1 MHWTCDPKRAAH
13 YAAYAFAV
21 VGAIT
26 ILGAFGNRGVY
37 EKVGGSTNW
46 ILVAGFGA
54 LVVAGMIPLLPWAR
68 WGPRATLSLPLL
80 GLLILGLSE
89 FGSKSGRTGDG
100 VMGTATIITLI
111 FVWIGLT
118 QPRWWSFILTPV
130 VAATIVLVFSLERA
144 DVSVTTLITGVLLS
158 AIIGELVAW
167 VKHGDE
173 VRSDELGLVIDGTSG
188 LRNDNDRVAAARR
201 LAETVVALLRI
212 PNVAVYLDDP
222 TDGYALT
229 AKVGP
234 LSWPLHRAVEADT
247 GLSVSV
253 VNADVEL
260 VIPLVGRAGGLRGVV
275 VASGRRRQDEFML
288 RLAQILGEQAGYRLD
303 DLDALDALTDETRRD
318 ALTGIGNR
326 RHGDEVLR
334 SLRPLDL
341 VVVIDLDD
349 LRGINAA
356 RGHQGGD
363 EAIRSVATYLSE
375 AVREGDA
382 VARMGG
388 DEFVIV
394 MRDVGPEAFG
404 LIERLACTWN
414 EAHPDASFSA
424 GAAVF
429 GGGDPEITLR
439 AADAALFDAKRDGR
453 ARASLSA
460 VSVDQGGESGGP
472 IRGAS
477 GF

>member
-1 MHWTCDPKRAAH
+1 MHWTSDPRRAAQ

-21 VGAIT
+21 VGVIT
-26 ILGAFGNRGVY
+26 ILGALGNRGVY
-37 EKVGGSTNW
+37 ERVGGSTTW
-46 ILVAGFGA
+46 ILVAGGSA
-54 LVVAGMIPLLPWAR
+54 LLIAAFIPVLPWKR
-68 WGPRATLSLPLL
+68 WGPRATLSLPMF
-80 GLLILGLSE
+80 GLAVLAVSE
-89 FGSKSGRTGDG
+89 MGSKSGRTGDG
-100 VMGTATIITLI
+100 VMGTATIITLV

-130 VAATIVLVFSLERA
+130 VAAVIVMVFSLERA
-144 DVSVTTLITGVLLS
+144 DVSVTTLVTGIALS

-188 LRNDNDRVAAARR
+188 LRNDHDRGAAARR
-201 LAETVVALLRI
+201 LAETVVSLLRI
-212 PNVAVYLDDP
+212 PNVGVYLDGP
-222 TDGYALT
+222 GGEYVLT
-229 AKVGP
+229 AKTGP
-234 LSWPLHRAVEADT
+234 FSWPATRAVEADT
-247 GLSVSV
+247 GLSVS
-253 VNADVEL
+253 AIDAEVEL

-318 ALTGIGNR
+318 ALTSIGNR
-326 RHGDEVLR
+326 RHGDEVLKT
-334 SLRPLDL
+334 LRPLDL

-363 EAIRSVATYLSE
+363 TAIRSVATYLSE
-375 AVREGDA
+375 AIREGDA

-404 LIERLACTWN
+404 LIERLARDWN
-414 EAHPDASFSA
+414 DAHPDASFSA

-429 GGGDPEITLR
+429 GGGDPEVTLR
-439 AADAALFDAKRDGR
+439 AADAALFDAKREGR
-453 ARASLSA
+453 ARASLSTA
-460 VSVDQGGESGGP
+460 SVSDDGDAGGS
-472 IRGAS
+472 IRDAS

>member
-1 MHWTCDPKRAAH
+1 MHWTSDPRRAAQ
-13 YAAYAFAV
+13 YAAYAFGV
-21 VGAIT
+21 VGIIT
-26 ILGAFGNRGVY
+26 ILGALGNQGVY
-37 EKVGGSTNW
+37 EKVGGSTTW
-46 ILVAGFGA
+46 IMVAGIGA
-54 LVVAGMIPLLPWAR
+54 LVVAAAIPLLPWGR
-68 WGPRATLSLPLL
+68 WGSRATLTLPLF
-80 GLLILGLSE
+80 GLTVLAVSE
-89 FGSKSGRTGDG
+89 VGSKSGRTGDG
-100 VMGTATIITLI
+100 VMGTATIVTLI

-130 VAATIVLVFSLERA
+130 VAGTLVLVFSLEHA
-144 DVSVTTLITGVLLS
+144 DVSITTLVTGVVLS
-158 AIIGELVAW
+158 AVIGELVAW

-201 LAETVVALLRI
+201 LAETVVSLLRI
-212 PNVAVYLDDP
+212 PNVGVYLDGPGD
-222 TDGYALT
+222 DYSLV
-229 AKVGP
+229 AKTGP
-234 LSWPLHRAVEADT
+234 FAWPATRTVEGDT
-247 GLSVSV
+247 GLTVSA
-253 VNADVEL
+253 VNAEVEL

-326 RHGDEVLR
+326 RHGDEILK

-349 LRGINAA
+349 LRGINAT

-363 EAIRSVATYLSE
+363 EAIRSVASYLSE
-375 AVREGDA
+375 AIREGDA

-394 MRDVGPEAFG
+394 IARCRPRGVPADRAVGRHLEPRAPRGKFQC
-404 LIERLACTWN
+404 RR
-414 EAHPDASFSA
+414 
-424 GAAVF
+424 
-429 GGGDPEITLR
+429 GGVR
-439 AADAALFDAKRDGR
+439 RR
-453 ARASLSA
+453 
-460 VSVDQGGESGGP
+460 
-472 IRGAS
+472 
-477 GF
+477 

>member
-1 MHWTCDPKRAAH
+1 MHWTSDPRRAAQ

-21 VGAIT
+21 VGVVT
-26 ILGAFGNRGVY
+26 ILGALGNQGVY
-37 EKVGGSTNW
+37 EKVGGSTGW
-46 ILVAGFGA
+46 IMVAGIGA
-54 LVVAGMIPLLPWAR
+54 VAMAALIPLLPWSR
-68 WGPRATLSLPLL
+68 WGPRATLGLPLF
-80 GLLILGLSE
+80 GLAILGISE

-100 VMGTATIITLI
+100 VMGTATILTLI

-118 QPRWWSFILTPV
+118 QPRWWSFIMAPV
-130 VAATIVLVFSLERA
+130 VAAVMVIVFSLERS
-144 DVSVTTLITGVLLS
+144 DVSVTTLLSGVLLS
-158 AIIGELVAW
+158 AVIGETVAL

-188 LRNDNDRVAAARR
+188 LRNDNDRAAAARR

-212 PNVAVYLDDP
+212 PNVGVYLDESGDEFVLAAQ
-222 TDGYALT
+222 T
-229 AKVGP
+229 GP
-234 LSWPLHRAVEADT
+234 LPWPSTRGFVPDT
-247 GLSVSV
+247 GLSVSA
-253 VNADVEL
+253 VNAEVEL

-326 RHGDEVLR
+326 RHGDEVLT

-349 LRGINAA
+349 LRGINAD

-375 AVREGDA
+375 AIREGDA

-394 MRDVGPEAFG
+394 MRDVGPEAFS
-404 LIERLACTWN
+404 LIERLADTWN
-414 EAHPDASFSA
+414 DAHPESSFSA

-429 GGGDPEITLR
+429 GGGDPEVTLR
-439 AADAALFDAKRDGR
+439 SADAALFDAKREGR
-453 ARASLSA
+453 ARARLSTA
-460 VSVDQGGESGGP
+460 SMSDDDSDGT